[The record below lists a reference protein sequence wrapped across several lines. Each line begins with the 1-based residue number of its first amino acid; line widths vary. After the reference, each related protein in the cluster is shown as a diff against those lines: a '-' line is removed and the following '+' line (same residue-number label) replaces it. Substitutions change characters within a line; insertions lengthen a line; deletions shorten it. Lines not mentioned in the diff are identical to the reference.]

1 MPEITIK
8 YSSSR
13 TLKALRD
20 FAKYFDFVIS
30 SPVKLKS
37 REEKING
44 VSIIL
49 ADSSIDV
56 SDLSKIFTGK
66 NKNAKELRNQ
76 SWLYTKGT

>member
-8 YSSSR
+8 YSSGR

-37 REEKING
+37 KEEKING

-49 ADSSIDV
+49 ADSSIDS

-76 SWLYTKGT
+76 SWQRTK

>member
-8 YSSSR
+8 YSSGR

-37 REEKING
+37 KEEKING